1 MLCLSVSK
9 LSRSWI
15 CCQTGTAQE
24 RRDKLEITTNPKISG
39 RCFAED
45 GNNVH
50 LLFLVFIFNSYKL
63 NCKCTSEINFF
74 FSEVP
79 VAIVVIQRPDGT
91 SLIPTAP
98 LLHSRPPP
106 CHPSKCSRDI
116 FGACVFFR
124 FPPRRKEK
132 ETLTGLFTPLNHI
145 NVMWQSAFQ
154 YPKIPGSLF

>member
-39 RCFAED
+39 CCFAED
-45 GNNVH
+45 GKEMYLQTHNVH

-79 VAIVVIQRPDGT
+79 VAIVVIQRPGGT

-98 LLHSRPPP
+98 LLHTRPPP

-116 FGACVFFR
+116 FGSCV
-124 FPPRRKEK
+124 
-132 ETLTGLFTPLNHI
+132 LFH
-145 NVMWQSAFQ
+145 F
-154 YPKIPGSLF
+154 SLDDAKKKKHWLGCLHL

>member
-9 LSRSWI
+9 LSRRWI
-15 CCQTGTAQE
+15 CCHTCTAQE
-24 RRDKLEITTNPKISG
+24 HMLLYRDKLEITTNPKISG
-39 RCFAED
+39 CCFAED
-45 GNNVH
+45 GKEMYLQTHNVH

-74 FSEVP
+74 FSDVPVP

-116 FGACVFFR
+116 FGSCVFFR
-124 FPPRRKEK
+124 F
-132 ETLTGLFTPLNHI
+132 
-145 NVMWQSAFQ
+145 
-154 YPKIPGSLF
+154 SLDDAKKKKHWLGCLHL